1 MKMSIL
7 SPATSRLVFNWDAPR
22 RRNLAIAGFLTAS
35 FIAHA
40 ACFYIFQVVYPPTI
54 ALLPPPARVNLITAA
69 SEEGRT
75 LLRWIEA
82 EDPALASTT
91 RRPPDARAY
100 ALPNLQHV
108 PSYFATEPA
117 LKEAP
122 PVVVDLRTPSS
133 RPPGPVPMMH
143 RQATRPV
150 GVASTSV
157 AFSKEMEGLGAPQF
171 PRSKFSASTNEPP
184 QSVRFRIAVNRGGE
198 VRYCFALNSSGDPA
212 LDEQAR
218 NYLALSRFPPK
229 ATPNDE
235 LLVWGIATVEWG
247 NDVAR
252 LRPTS
257 TSAPTP

>member
-1 MKMSIL
+1 
-7 SPATSRLVFNWDAPR
+7 
-22 RRNLAIAGFLTAS
+22 LTAS
-35 FIAHA
+35 FITHA

-91 RRPPDARAY
+91 RRPADARAY

-122 PVVVDLRTPSS
+122 PKVVDLRAPSS

-143 RQATRPV
+143 RQATRAV
-150 GVASTSV
+150 GVAATSV

-171 PRSKFSASTNEPP
+171 PSPKFSASTNEPP

-257 TSAPTP
+257 ISAPTP